1 MTSRT
6 TTSLAIVT
14 VLLAIYVFAL
24 DHDDSDAKRR
34 NFRVVPIAE
43 AADISTLEIS
53 QGGGKITLQ
62 RADRGRWMMVS
73 PVADRADAQKVE
85 ELIATLLEL
94 KKLETIEGEGTPA
107 DSKMGLA
114 ANALTISFK
123 NEAGEALGTLSLGD
137 PSGVQES
144 IYARWEDDAPFLCWA
159 SAREVA
165 DVPADALR
173 DIRLLGIPVERIRRV
188 KIRAD
193 DTMASFV
200 IDRIDK
206 ESPWLITK
214 PLKTG
219 ANLEAVGTRL
229 SLIANMAT
237 KGFIDNPNGD
247 IAAAFSGDSKT
258 LSVWRHGERGPIDMK
273 MAKSPDG
280 KTAFAKV
287 SDRGGVF
294 SIDPGFLDA
303 LGLNPNVLRDRR
315 LVNFNPKSAA
325 GIEIDAKPNFHVSLL
340 LADAGWQVVQGE
352 MGVPANRRRIASM
365 LKALAKEEVQ
375 DFVADAVGNLQPFG
389 LNEPTMSITI
399 KTIAQDPDQPTNDD
413 GSPKLI
419 TVPITLLVKLFQ
431 PANQPAKKLYAT
443 VKDSGTVVELSPSFH
458 DIVPV
463 RPDDFKSLY
472 LWPGFSISSLRSLEV
487 SKGVGAGLSLQYLDG
502 INEWTGKLG
511 GKDVTERIDNQATL
525 KLAQQLSLPLSA
537 TKWLSRDLENAE
549 QALLEPSRRIKFEL
563 EDAAKKVFKFGIDIA
578 PISATARGS
587 VYYGRIHG
595 SNAICLIDSSNVAI
609 LSLPLLKTE
618 STPVPPP
625 LENAPQPLDTVPI
638 PKPGESDL
646 RN

>member
-1 MTSRT
+1 MISRT
-6 TTSLAIVT
+6 TASLAIVT

-24 DHDDSDAKRR
+24 DHDTSEAKRR
-34 NFRVVPIAE
+34 NFRVVPIAD
-43 AADISTLEIS
+43 AADISTLEITQPS
-53 QGGGKITLQ
+53 GNITLK

-94 KKLETIEGEGTPA
+94 KKLETIAGEDAPA
-107 DSKMGLA
+107 DSQMGLA
-114 ANALTISFK
+114 ANALTIAFK
-123 NEAGEALGTLSLGD
+123 DQSGAALGTLSLGD
-137 PSGVQES
+137 ASGVQES
-144 IYARWEDDAPFLCWA
+144 IYARWEDDTPFLCWA
-159 SAREVA
+159 AARELA
-165 DVPADALR
+165 DVSADSLR

-200 IDRIDK
+200 IDRVDK
-206 ESPWLITK
+206 DSPWLITK

-229 SLIANMAT
+229 ALIANMAT
-237 KGFIDNPNGD
+237 KGFIDKPNGD
-247 IAAAFSGDSKT
+247 VAAAFSGDSKT

-287 SDRGGVF
+287 SDRNGVF
-294 SIDPGFLDA
+294 TIDPGFLDA
-303 LGLNPNVLRDRR
+303 LGLNPNVLRDRK
-315 LVNFNPKSAA
+315 LANFNPRSAA

-352 MGVPANRRRIASM
+352 VGIPANRQRIVGM
-365 LKALAKEEVQ
+365 LKALAAEEVL
-375 DFVADAVGNLQPFG
+375 DFVADAVGDFAPYG
-389 LNEPTMSITI
+389 IDSPTMSITV
-399 KTIAQDPDQPTNDD
+399 KTIAQNPDQPTNED
-413 GSPKLI
+413 GSPNLI
-419 TVPITLLVKLFQ
+419 TTPITILVKLFQ
-431 PANQPAKKLYAT
+431 PADQPAKKLYAT
-443 VKDSGTVVELSPSFH
+443 VKGSGTVVELSPSFH
-458 DIVPV
+458 DLVPV

-472 LWPGFSISSLRSLEV
+472 LWPGFSITSLSSLEV
-487 SKGVGAGLSLQYLDG
+487 SAGVEEGLRLQYLKG
-502 INEWTGKLG
+502 INEWTGKLR
-511 GKDVTERIDNQATL
+511 GKDVTDRIDNLATL
-525 KLAQQLSLPLSA
+525 KLVQQLSLPLSA

-549 QALLEPSRRIKFEL
+549 KALLEPSRRIKFEL

-587 VYYGRIHG
+587 VFYGRIHG
-595 SNAICLIDSSNVAI
+595 SNAICLVDRSNVAI

-618 STPVPPP
+618 SSPVPPP
-625 LENAPQPLDTVPI
+625 LDKSQPPLGTVPI
-638 PKPGESDL
+638 PKPEDADL